1 MRLLDFNKDYSTRKS
16 LAYQCESPD

>member
-16 LAYQCESPD
+16 LAYQFESLD